1 MKRLGMK
8 ARRRDVARMVNAW
21 DADGSGEIELPEFI
35 EMMTSE
41 IQTQIANEYERRE
54 AGAAG
59 GGAAPHSFQMIA
71 QGLRRKNLLDKVMTG
86 DKAARMEL
94 QGLLDSKKAFALADG
109 GSRYARRRS
118 VFAGGVVSHASVS
131 CFIAAQSEV
140 VEKTLGSD
148 VGGGVSSRLLS
159 AEEREELRAVSVS
172 REDMRA
178 ARGEAAARLRL
189 ADTAAR
195 RAESSLFTLWPK
207 PRR

>member
-1 MKRLGMK
+1 MKLLGMK
-8 ARRRDVARMVNAW
+8 ARRRDVERMVNAW

-41 IQTQIANEYERRE
+41 IQTQIANEHERRE

-109 GSRYARRRS
+109 GSRYVRRRS

-131 CFIAAQSEV
+131 RYIAAQSEV